1 MDDGDLIAFGE
12 AAKRLGSSP
21 ATLRQMVKRG
31 VLPVYVRPLDR
42 RLRLV
47 RRQDVDALAAVRR
60 LEAREEAPMA
70 G

>member
-1 MDDGDLIAFGE
+1 MNDGDLIAFGE
-12 AAKRLGSSP
+12 AARRLGSSQ
-21 ATLRQMVKRG
+21 ATLRKAVKAG
-31 VLPVYVRPLDR
+31 VLPVYLRPLDR

-60 LEAREEAPMA
+60 LEPREVRPMA